1 MTGAPNAEARNG
13 RNPYVFIVG
22 CPRSGTTMLRRM
34 VDAHPAVASTPETHW
49 IPRYFEQRLDVTPAG
64 MVTRRLAT
72 RLVNNRHFPE
82 LQIEPDAIEE
92 LLALEPPLSY
102 ASFVSRLFDLYGE
115 QHAKLLVGD
124 KTPRYVRHIETLHEL
139 WPQAK
144 FVHLIRD
151 GRDVCLS
158 MMNWPRA
165 DRAAG
170 RFRTWRD
177 DPVSTSALFWEWNV
191 HLGRRAGAALGPQRY
206 YEVRYE
212 TVVDRP
218 AAACDR
224 LCGFLAVPFSDRMVR
239 YHERHSESAGSEE
252 RTSLPPT
259 PGLRD
264 WRYQLPAEAIERF
277 EAVAGDLL
285 SKLGY
290 TRRFPNPSAKRLAE
304 AGRLRSRFNDELEA
318 TARARWHDRPTESSA
333 DA

>member
-1 MTGAPNAEARNG
+1 MIGAVTTDAWNG
-13 RNPYVFIVG
+13 RNPYVFIVC

-34 VDAHPAVASTPETHW
+34 VDAHPALAITPETHW

-64 MVTRRLAT
+64 MVTRRLAQ
-72 RLVNNRHFPE
+72 RLINNRRFPE
-82 LQIEPDAIEE
+82 LQIEPEADEE
-92 LLALEPPLSY
+92 LLALEPLSY

-115 QHAKLLVGD
+115 QQGELLVGD
-124 KTPRYVRHIETLHEL
+124 MTPRYVRHIETLHEL

-158 MMNWPRA
+158 MLNWPRA

-170 RFRTWRD
+170 RFRAWRD

-206 YEVRYE
+206 YEVRYDIL
-212 TVVDRP
+212 VD
-218 AAACDR
+218 AAACDQ
-224 LCGFLAVPFSDRMVR
+224 LCGFLAVPVSDRMVR
-239 YHERHSESAGSEE
+239 YHERHSESAASEE

-264 WRYQLPAEAIERF
+264 WRYQT
-277 EAVAGDLL
+277 AG
-285 SKLGY
+285 
-290 TRRFPNPSAKRLAE
+290 
-304 AGRLRSRFNDELEA
+304 
-318 TARARWHDRPTESSA
+318 
-333 DA
+333 